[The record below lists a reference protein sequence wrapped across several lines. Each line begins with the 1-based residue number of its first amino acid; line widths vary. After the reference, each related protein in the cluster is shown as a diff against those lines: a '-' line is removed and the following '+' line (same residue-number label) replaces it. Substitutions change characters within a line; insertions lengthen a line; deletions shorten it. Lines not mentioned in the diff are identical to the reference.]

1 MAALV
6 DQSTSEG
13 SESDD
18 AYSSDLE
25 SAEDVRA
32 EMLLP
37 ECDGGENVPDLRK
50 YSTKHRLEEVRT
62 GTAKELEKEKKAK
75 MTPRL
80 EALDGPRW
88 LASIMI
94 VGSHFYGF
102 AWGGAWTQFF
112 FMLSG
117 FVLSYVEMARA
128 PSKSV
133 TMTKAQYVRKR
144 LITIYPTYIL
154 TIVFVMIQQQNF
166 FFDWITLPLHI
177 FLIESWFPIVYPLQN
192 PPFPMPLC
200 SVFCAPSAWRWA
212 TTSWFLSVLVVYW
225 LILRPLSRFMRRQSL
240 RVALLI
246 LVGCFGWSVMNFPA
260 AYLKE
265 MYGVTWPP
273 TRWQWTITALWQFG
287 PLGYLHVFV
296 AGVAAARILILTSM
310 CDAATG
316 EPPHENTE
324 RLALDGERAPLPF
337 RYGCCIGYVVYI
349 GLVFGFPQFSS
360 SETYSYWFFHNGG
373 LIPVMLLILTGGAL
387 GVDPLAT
394 YVFQS
399 KPFLVLGR
407 ISYAQY
413 LMQHTVHHMVEMNLP
428 GAQLETTRYWVY
440 PFALTLFSYCVE
452 RFFTSTYTEW
462 HRWRQEKGHEG
473 WDDKFFGL
481 LDRIFG

>member
-1 MAALV
+1 
-6 DQSTSEG
+6 
-13 SESDD
+13 
-18 AYSSDLE
+18 
-25 SAEDVRA
+25 
-32 EMLLP
+32 MLLP
-37 ECDGGENVPDLRK
+37 ECDGGEHVQDLWK
-50 YSTKHRLEEVRT
+50 HSTRHRLEEMRT
-62 GTAKELEKEKKAK
+62 STAKQLEREKTAK

-133 TMTKAQYVRKR
+133 SMTKVQYVRTR
-144 LITIYPTYIL
+144 LMTLYPTYIL

-166 FFDWITLPLHI
+166 FFDWITLPFHI
-177 FLIESWFPIVYPLQN
+177 FLIDSWIPIVYPLRN
-192 PPFPMPLC
+192 PPFLAPLC
-200 SVFCAPSAWRWA
+200 SLSCAPSAQRWT

-225 LILRPLSRFMRRQSL
+225 LILRPMARLMRRQSL
-240 RVALLI
+240 TVALFI
-246 LVGCFGWSVMNFPA
+246 LVGCFCWSVLNFPA
-260 AYLKE
+260 AYLRG
-265 MYGVTWPP
+265 MYAQPG
-273 TRWQWTITALWQFG
+273 WQWTITAFWQFG

-316 EPPHENTE
+316 EPPQENTE
-324 RLALDGERAPLPF
+324 RLALDGERAPFPF
-337 RYGCCIGYVVYI
+337 RYGCCIGYAIYI
-349 GLVFGFPQFSS
+349 GLVFGLPQFSP

-373 LIPVMLLILTGGAL
+373 LIPVMLLILMGGAL

-394 YVFQS
+394 YIFQS

-407 ISYAQY
+407 ISYVQY
-413 LMQHTVHHMVEMNLP
+413 FMQFTVHQMVETNLS
-428 GAQLETTRYWVY
+428 GEHLASTRYWAY
-440 PFALTLFSYCVE
+440 PFVLTLFSYCVE
-452 RFFTSTYTEW
+452 RFFTSPYIEW
-462 HRWRQEKGHEG
+462 HRWRQEKGHEC
-473 WDDKFFGL
+473 WDDKFVWL
-481 LDRIFG
+481 LGRIFG